1 MAARPERH
9 SILGASSAHR
19 WLNCTASIKA
29 CEGLP
34 DNTSTDAQKG
44 TEVHELCA
52 YELSKLIRVWPTG
65 LEPEKPNYIYTAD
78 DERNA
83 KGYAE
88 YIRDLVTEDSAVM
101 IEQKVDFSEYTAEG
115 GFGTADCIIIN
126 DTDIHVVDY
135 KNGVGVK
142 VSAYKNPQ
150 MMLYALGAYATFKEV
165 YENIKTVTMTIY
177 QPNVENIST
186 YQVSIEELLSA
197 AEEVFIPKAHEA
209 LEGRGEFKKGD
220 WCRFCK
226 AKGTCKKYSEE
237 FMEILKDFEL
247 QVGETQTLTE
257 EEILTL
263 LTYADDI
270 TAWLKDVKEYAFN
283 CAKAG
288 KKWEGFVIKPGR
300 AVRKYIDEAEV
311 AKKLKANGVEPYE
324 HIDKIK
330 TLTAIEKELG
340 KKKVEELIGGLLM
353 RVPGKE
359 TLVKV
364 DD

>member
-52 YELSKLIRVWPTG
+52 YELSKLVRVWPTG
-65 LEPEKPNYIYTAD
+65 LEPEKPNYNYTAD

-88 YIRDLVTEDSAVM
+88 YIKELVTDDSAVM

-209 LEGRGEFKKGD
+209 LEGRGEFKKGE

-226 AKGTCKKYSEE
+226 AKGTCKKYGEE
-237 FMEILKDFEL
+237 FMKIL
-247 QVGETQTLTE
+247 
-257 EEILTL
+257 
-263 LTYADDI
+263 
-270 TAWLKDVKEYAFN
+270 
-283 CAKAG
+283 
-288 KKWEGFVIKPGR
+288 R
-300 AVRKYIDEAEV
+300 
-311 AKKLKANGVEPYE
+311 
-324 HIDKIK
+324 
-330 TLTAIEKELG
+330 
-340 KKKVEELIGGLLM
+340 M
-353 RVPGKE
+353 RYS
-359 TLVKV
+359 LS
-364 DD
+364 

>member
-1 MAARPERH
+1 MAERH
-9 SILGASSAHR
+9 SILSASGAHR

-34 DNTSTDAQKG
+34 DNASNDAQKG

-52 YELSKLIRVWPTG
+52 YRLAKILGKEAKA
-65 LEPEKPNYIYTAD
+65 PEYEYSVD

-83 KGYAE
+83 QAYAE
-88 YIRDLVTEDSAVM
+88 YIRELVTDGCAVM

-142 VSAYKNPQ
+142 VNAYKNPQ

-177 QPNVENIST
+177 QPNVENIYT

-197 AEEVFIPKAHEA
+197 ADEVFIPKAHEA
-209 LEGRGEFKKGD
+209 LEGRGVFKKGE

-226 AKGTCKKYSEE
+226 AKGTCKKYGEE
-237 FMEILKDFEL
+237 FMKILKDFEL
-247 QVGETQTLTE
+247 QIGETQTLTE
-257 EEILTL
+257 DEIITL

-288 KKWEGFVIKPGR
+288 KEWKGFVIRRGR
-300 AVRKYIDEAEV
+300 AVRKYVDEEEV
-311 AKKLKANGVEPYE
+311 AKRLKANGVEPYE
-324 HIDKIK
+324 RIDKIK
-330 TLTAIEKELG
+330 SLTVIEKELG

-359 TLVKV
+359 ALVKV